1 MFTVSRCITCTAL
14 RASAANASFASGSLS
29 NVLLTKHS
37 HRNGYN
43 GNLRFFNSP
52 ASGNSNSFIRT
63 PKDERV
69 IRDLFLSFSHSHIGE
84 EPSLNTSDLRDL
96 LLAIGD
102 HPSDSKLAQL
112 IERIDENGDD
122 VVEYDEFLQGC
133 DAILG
138 SGGNSSEEGAPL
150 DVDALVA
157 TFRNLDKDG
166 SGDLSIDELAGLIS
180 TTGGQLSEATAQ
192 EIMEQADQNHDG
204 VISLTEFIDLMTDPN
219 KAKFS
224 WRLRSGFRVC
234 LVMGGPGSGK
244 GTLCEKLVE
253 NAGITHYS
261 SGEMLREEIASGSP
275 LAKKIESMMEQGQL
289 VPSSTII
296 ALLKKQLRRM
306 PGTLVALD
314 GFPRNLEN
322 YHDFDAVCGTP
333 EFAIYVN
340 VSDEEM
346 LRRIMKRAETSG
358 RVDDNID
365 TAKKRLRTFHEQT
378 EPTLSQLEKSN
389 VPIYR
394 LDGTKSPDEIWKELV
409 EICPPISSRVG

>member
-1 MFTVSRCITCTAL
+1 VVTRHHHQSSSATIHSPIIVPHPPTVRTHGRLFTSQV
-14 RASAANASFASGSLS
+14 
-29 NVLLTKHS
+29 
-37 HRNGYN
+37 RN
-43 GNLRFFNSP
+43 NL
-52 ASGNSNSFIRT
+52 NSFVRT
-63 PKDERV
+63 PKDEKV
-69 IRDLFLSFSHSHIGE
+69 IRDLFLSFAHSHIGE
-84 EPSLNTSDLRDL
+84 EPSLNTTDLRDL

-112 IERIDENGDD
+112 IEHIDENGDG

-138 SGGNSSEEGAPL
+138 GGGDIGGGEDIPL
-150 DVDALVA
+150 DIDALVA

-166 SGDLSIDELAGLIS
+166 SGDLSIDELSGLIS
-180 TTGGQLSEATAQ
+180 TTGGHLSEATAQ
-192 EIMEQADQNHDG
+192 EIMEQADRNRDG
-204 VISLTEFIDLMTDPN
+204 VISLTEFIDLMTNPK
-219 KAKFS
+219 KARFS

-244 GTLCEKLVE
+244 GTICQKLVD

-261 SGEMLREEIASGSP
+261 SGEMLREEMASGSP
-275 LAKKIESMMEQGQL
+275 LAETIESMMEQGQL
-289 VPSSTII
+289 VPSTTII

-306 PGTLVALD
+306 PGALVALD

-322 YHDFDAVCGTP
+322 YQDFDAVCGKP
-333 EFAIYVN
+333 EFAIYVD

-365 TAKKRLRTFHEQT
+365 TAKKRLQTFHDQT
-378 EPTLSQLEKSN
+378 KPTLSQLEKSN
-389 VPIYR
+389 VPIFR
-394 LDGTKSPDEIWKELV
+394 LDGSKSPDEIWEELIG
-409 EICPPISSRVG
+409 ICPPISSRMMSIDGPYM

>member
-1 MFTVSRCITCTAL
+1 MFTVSRRIASTTL
-14 RASAANASFASGSLS
+14 RASAASSCPSSS
-29 NVLLTKHS
+29 NLLVTQYP
-37 HRNGYN
+37 NVYN
-43 GNLRFFNSP
+43 GHQRLSRNSH
-52 ASGNSNSFIRT
+52 SFIRT

-112 IERIDENGDD
+112 IERVDENGDG
-122 VVEYDEFLQGC
+122 VVEYNEFLQGC

-138 SGGNSSEEGAPL
+138 SDGGDSSEEDTPL
-150 DVDALVA
+150 DIDALVA

-244 GTLCEKLVE
+244 GTLCDKLVE

-275 LAKKIESMMEQGQL
+275 LAKAIESMMEQGQL
-289 VPSSTII
+289 VPSTTII
-296 ALLKKQLRRM
+296 ALLKKQLRKM

-333 EFAIYVN
+333 EFAIYVD

-358 RVDDNID
+358 RVDDNIE
-365 TAKKRLRTFHEQT
+365 TAKKRLQTFHEQT

-394 LDGTKSPDEIWKELV
+394 LDGTQSPDEIWKELT
-409 EICPPISSRVG
+409 EICPPISSRM

>member
-1 MFTVSRCITCTAL
+1 MSRRIACTTL
-14 RASAANASFASGSLS
+14 RASAAWSCPSSTN
-29 NVLLTKHS
+29 LLVTKY
-37 HRNGYN
+37 RKGYN
-43 GNLRFFNSP
+43 GHQRLFTSR
-52 ASGNSNSFIRT
+52 ASENSNSFIRT

-112 IERIDENGDD
+112 IERIDENGDG

-138 SGGNSSEEGAPL
+138 SGGSASNEEDTPL
-150 DVDALVA
+150 DIDALVS

-192 EIMEQADQNHDG
+192 EIMEQADQNRDG

-219 KAKFS
+219 KANFS

-275 LAKKIESMMEQGQL
+275 LAKEIESMMEQGQL
-289 VPSSTII
+289 IPSTTII
-296 ALLKKQLRRM
+296 ALLKKQLRKM

-322 YHDFDAVCGTP
+322 YRDFDAVCGTP
-333 EFAIYVN
+333 EFAIYVD

-365 TAKKRLRTFHEQT
+365 TAKKRLQTFHEQT

-394 LDGTKSPDEIWKELV
+394 LDGTQSPDEIWKELT
-409 EICPPISSRVG
+409 EICPPISSRMGCK

>member
-1 MFTVSRCITCTAL
+1 MKKDPEVYNGHQR
-14 RASAANASFASGSLS
+14 
-29 NVLLTKHS
+29 LLTT
-37 HRNGYN
+37 
-43 GNLRFFNSP
+43 SP
-52 ASGNSNSFIRT
+52 TSGNSHSFIRT

-112 IERIDENGDD
+112 IERVDENGDG
-122 VVEYDEFLQGC
+122 VVEYNEFLQGC

-138 SGGNSSEEGAPL
+138 SDGGDSSKEDTPL
-150 DVDALVA
+150 DIDALVA

-192 EIMEQADQNHDG
+192 EIMEQADQNRDG
-204 VISLTEFIDLMTDPN
+204 VISLTEFIDLMTDPT
-219 KAKFS
+219 KAKYS

-244 GTLCEKLVE
+244 GTLCDKLVE

-275 LAKKIESMMEQGQL
+275 LAKAIESMMEQGQL
-289 VPSSTII
+289 VPSTTII
-296 ALLKKQLRRM
+296 ALLKKQLRKM

-333 EFAIYVN
+333 EFAIYVD

-358 RVDDNID
+358 RVDDNIE
-365 TAKKRLRTFHEQT
+365 TAKKRLQTFHEQT

-394 LDGTKSPDEIWKELV
+394 LDGTQSPDEIWKELT
-409 EICPPISSRVG
+409 EICPPISSRMG